1 MRLFIISAARGST
14 TESEAELL
22 GVAQKTQTG
31 QHSQA
36 AQVPFRSPQSR

>member
-1 MRLFIISAARGST
+1 MRLFVMLAARGST

-22 GVAQKTQTG
+22 DVAQTTQTG

-36 AQVPFRSPQSR
+36 AQVLFQSPTLR